1 MTETPFRIGGVYRN
15 REGMLIRLSPEGA
28 IGQTGID
35 LARKAYANRIND
47 DGTPTKYGCG
57 ICSLV
62 TGRMGDDKDTYAD
75 LVTGE
80 LHQINGEWVPRGVP
94 VEDKP
99 AVYERERV
107 SEHKTI
113 VKRVP
118 RPAATPQPTK
128 ERTRPALTYRE
139 EEKDRAVFDPF
150 RGFLT
155 SSSAQLAGHGYGNNH
170 PLQRIA
176 QEGDQL
182 HGSAF
187 LRKGA

>member
-35 LARKAYANRIND
+35 LAREAYANRINE
-47 DGTPTKYGCG
+47 DGTPTTYGCG

-94 VEDKP
+94 VEAP
-99 AVYERERV
+99 ATDWVRRARERV
-107 SEHKTI
+107 AQ
-113 VKRVP
+113 KR
-118 RPAATPQPTK
+118 AADPTY
-128 ERTRPALTYRE
+128 ERTRPALTWADSKRV
-139 EEKDRAVFDPF
+139 DRFPGFVVERGAVKHDEYNPPE
-150 RGFLT
+150 RVL
-155 SSSAQLAGHGYGNNH
+155 H
-170 PLQRIA
+170 PLQRIT

-187 LRKGA
+187 LRKVA

>member
-1 MTETPFRIGGVYRN
+1 MTETPFRIGGVYRDQ
-15 REGMLIRLSPEGA
+15 GGQVTRLDTPLE
-28 IGQTGID
+28 
-35 LARKAYANRIND
+35 
-47 DGTPTKYGCG
+47 DGTADGLMLSG
-57 ICSLV
+57 NF
-62 TGRMGDDKDTYAD
+62 TGSRSGPRNLSDGRYPGYASQAD
-75 LVTGE
+75 SIWHLLPGE

-118 RPAATPQPTK
+118 RSGVNYGPPTK
-128 ERTRPALTYRE
+128 ERTRPALDWADSKRV
-139 EEKDRAVFDPF
+139 DRFPGFVVESGAVKHDEYNPPE
-150 RGFLT
+150 RVL
-155 SSSAQLAGHGYGNNH
+155 H